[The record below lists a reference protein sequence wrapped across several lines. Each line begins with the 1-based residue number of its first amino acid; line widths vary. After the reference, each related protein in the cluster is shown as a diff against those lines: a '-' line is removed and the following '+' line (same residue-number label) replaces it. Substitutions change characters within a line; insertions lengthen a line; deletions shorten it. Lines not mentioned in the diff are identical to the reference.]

1 MPKTIKLESHLG
13 SEELENRYRKAHD
26 PVLRSH
32 YQILWL
38 ISEGKSTTQ
47 VMEVTGYSRGWIQQ
61 LARRYNEGGPEAL
74 GDRRHGNPGA
84 RDRALL
90 SEDQQEEL
98 KEALK
103 KPPPDGGM
111 WNSRKVDEWIERRSG
126 KALSRKKQ
134 SGWEYMKRLG
144 QSPKVPRPHH
154 ARADEHEQEAFKK
167 ALDEGDEAQGELP
180 DGQGAAVVRG
190 RGPFGFEVDCPQG
203 MESHRS
209 KTAREDPPALR
220 VDLPLRLRA
229 PQQWRGPLAHL
240 AHRKG
245 GGVLDGFGALRK
257 GSGSGKEK
265 THPAR
270 GRSGRMA
277 HGKEGAKGAR
287 RDTP

>member
-1 MPKTIKLESHLG
+1 MPKTIKLESHLTP
-13 SEELENRYRKAHD
+13 EELENRYRKAHD

-98 KEALK
+98 REALK
-103 KPPPDGGM
+103 KPPPEGGM
-111 WNSRKVDEWIERRSG
+111 WNSRKVGEWIERRSG

-154 ARADEHEQEAFKK
+154 ARANEHEQEAFKK
-167 ALDEGDEAQGELP
+167 SS
-180 DGQGAAVVRG
+180 R
-190 RGPFGFEVDCPQG
+190 
-203 MESHRS
+203 
-209 KTAREDPPALR
+209 
-220 VDLPLRLRA
+220 
-229 PQQWRGPLAHL
+229 
-240 AHRKG
+240 
-245 GGVLDGFGALRK
+245 
-257 GSGSGKEK
+257 
-265 THPAR
+265 
-270 GRSGRMA
+270 
-277 HGKEGAKGAR
+277 
-287 RDTP
+287 